1 MKLELELKKLCDE
14 RGITTAKQLEIA
26 TGIETITS
34 WRILHE
40 GKTYKRI
47 DLRILNQVITG
58 LNKIKPVTLNDIFSL
73 IED

>member
-1 MKLELELKKLCDE
+1 MKIVLELKKLCDE
-14 RGITTAKQLEIA
+14 RGITTAKELELA

-58 LNKIKPVTLNDIFSL
+58 LDKIKPVKLDEIFTLIQ
-73 IED
+73 E

>member
-1 MKLELELKKLCDE
+1 MRLQLELKKLCDE
-14 RGITTAKQLEIA
+14 RGITTAKQLELQ

-58 LNKIKPVTLNDIFSL
+58 LDKIKPVKLTEIFSL
-73 IED
+73 IDD

>member
-1 MKLELELKKLCDE
+1 MKIVLELKKLCDE
-14 RGITTAKQLEIA
+14 RGITTAKELELA

-58 LNKIKPVTLNDIFSL
+58 LDKIKPVKLNEIFSL
-73 IED
+73 LDD

>member
-1 MKLELELKKLCDE
+1 MRLQLELKKLCDE
-14 RGITTAKQLEIA
+14 RGITTAKELELA

-58 LNKIKPVTLNDIFSL
+58 LDKIKPVKLTEIFSL
-73 IED
+73 IDD

>member
-1 MKLELELKKLCDE
+1 MRIQLELKKLCE
-14 RGITTAKQLEIA
+14 ARGITTAKQLEIQ

-40 GKTYKRI
+40 DKTYKRI

-58 LNKIKPVTLNDIFSL
+58 LDKIKPVTLNDIFSL

>member
-14 RGITTAKQLEIA
+14 RGIKTAKQLELA

-58 LNKIKPVTLNDIFSL
+58 LDRIKPVKLDEIFSL
-73 IED
+73 IDD

>member
-1 MKLELELKKLCDE
+1 MKIVLELKKLCDE
-14 RGITTAKQLEIA
+14 RGITTAKELELA

-40 GKTYKRI
+40 GNTYKRI

-58 LNKIKPVTLNDIFSL
+58 LDKIKPVKLTEIFSL
-73 IED
+73 IDD

>member
-1 MKLELELKKLCDE
+1 MKIVLELKKLCDE
-14 RGITTAKQLEIA
+14 RGITTAKELELA

-58 LNKIKPVTLNDIFSL
+58 LDKIKPVKLTEIFSL
-73 IED
+73 IDD